1 MSNVDEDDEKL
12 NKMLQF
18 HTYLSSRFKVGPD
31 EMSEEDLKE
40 WDSLVKRN
48 ARDSIYKD
56 IKKEYSNLQKFKESL
71 LEDGELELYYLMGR
85 KREEI
90 RKMRAVVENKE
101 AYIVSVFFNCSGIEE
116 ANLYMAMY
124 KEAMK
129 ELESKKRRI

>member
-1 MSNVDEDDEKL
+1 MSNVDKDLERL
-12 NKMLQF
+12 NKLLEF
-18 HTYLSSRFKVGPD
+18 NKYISSRFKVGPD

-40 WDSLVKRN
+40 WDSLIKRH

-56 IKKEYSNLQKFKESL
+56 IKKEYSNLQEFKKSL

-90 RKMRAVVENKE
+90 REMRAVVENKE
-101 AYIVSVFFNCSGIEE
+101 ADIVSVFYNCCGIEE
-116 ANLYMAMY
+116 AELYMAMY

-129 ELESKKRRI
+129 KLESKD

>member
-1 MSNVDEDDEKL
+1 MSDIDEDLEKL
-12 NKMLQF
+12 NKLLEF
-18 HTYLSSRFKVGPD
+18 NKYISSRFKVGLN

-40 WDSLVKRN
+40 WDSLVKRY

-56 IKKEYSNLQKFKESL
+56 IKKEYSNLQKFKKSL

-90 RKMRAVVENKE
+90 REMRDIVENKE
-101 AYIVSVFFNCSGIEE
+101 ADIVQVFYNCCGIEE

-129 ELESKKRRI
+129 ELESKE